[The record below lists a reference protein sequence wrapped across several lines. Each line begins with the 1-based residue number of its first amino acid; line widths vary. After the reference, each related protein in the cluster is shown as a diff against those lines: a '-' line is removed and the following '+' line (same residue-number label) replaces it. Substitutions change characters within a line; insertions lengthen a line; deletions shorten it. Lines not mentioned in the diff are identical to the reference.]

1 MREQRAGGL
10 VRLLDLARPR
20 SHAFAVFSTHVHYDE
35 HGRVEAPKRRTLRT
49 VLTVVAVV
57 VVVLLTGLLIAYWL
71 FNTGGTVPGTGT
83 GDVIT
88 TP

>member
-10 VRLLDLARPR
+10 VRLLDLAHPR
-20 SHAFAVFSTHVHYDE
+20 SHAVAVPTTHVHYDQQ
-35 HGRVEAPKRRTLRT
+35 GRVEVPRRRILRI
-49 VLTVVAVV
+49 VLIVVAVV
-57 VVVLLTGLLIAYWL
+57 VVVGLIGWLIAFWL
-71 FNTGGTVPGTGT
+71 FNAGGTIPGTGT